1 MNPGGRTDRASMT
14 ADEARRTGLLA
25 ESWPAEEV
33 LAWAAEQFAPR
44 ITLATGFGVEGCV
57 IIDLI
62 ARNDLPIDLFT
73 LDTGLLFPETY
84 ALWKTLERRYGV
96 TIRGVRPAQTVEEQA
111 RAFGAALWERE
122 PERCCARR
130 KVTPLTDTLA
140 EFDAWVT
147 AIRRDQTTAR
157 AGARAIEWDDQ
168 FELVKVNPLIRWSKD
183 DVWSYVQRQDV
194 PYNPLHDRGYP
205 SIGCAP
211 CTSPVGAGEDERAG
225 RWRGIDKTECGL
237 HR

>member
-1 MNPGGRTDRASMT
+1 MT
-14 ADEARRTGLLA
+14 ADDVRRMGLIA

-33 LAWAAEQFAPR
+33 LAWGAQEFGPR

-57 IIDLI
+57 LIDLI
-62 ARNDLPIDLFT
+62 ARNDLPVDLFT

-84 ALWKTLERRYGV
+84 ALWKALEQRYGV
-96 TIRGVRPAQTVEEQA
+96 TIRAVRPAQTVDEQA

-122 PERCCARR
+122 PEHCCGRR

-140 EFDAWVT
+140 GFDAWIT
-147 AIRRDQTTAR
+147 AIRREQTSAR

-168 FELVKVNPLIRWSKD
+168 FELVKVNPLIRWTRSE
-183 DVWSYVQRQDV
+183 VWSYVRRQGV

-211 CTSPVGAGEDERAG
+211 CTSAVGDGEDERAG

>member
-1 MNPGGRTDRASMT
+1 MNPAGRTDRAVMT
-14 ADEARRTGLLA
+14 ADQARRMGLLA

-44 ITLATGFGVEGCV
+44 VTLATGFGVEGCV

-62 ARNDLPIDLFT
+62 ARHDLPIDLFT

-96 TIRGVRPAQTVEEQA
+96 TIRAVRPVQTVEDQA
-111 RAFGAALWERE
+111 VTFGAALWERE

-130 KVTPLTDTLA
+130 KVTPLTDSLA
-140 EFDAWVT
+140 HFDAWVT

-157 AGARAIEWDDQ
+157 AGARAVEWDDQ
-168 FELVKVNPLIRWSKD
+168 FDLVKINPLIRWTKE

-211 CTSPVGAGEDERAG
+211 CTSPVADGEDERAG